1 MKILKAIA
9 AIAILLVGPLLGF
22 VIALLVAGLWTP
34 DDPNFV
40 ANGGHCSPGDGFLG
54 IGLIFASLIISV
66 PVSILLAGVVFLRK
80 PKAQMAK
87 SAI

>member
-40 ANGGHCSPGDGFLG
+40 ANGGHG
-54 IGLIFASLIISV
+54 
-66 PVSILLAGVVFLRK
+66 
-80 PKAQMAK
+80 
-87 SAI
+87 